1 METIRSQLEEDRSL
15 GYISDKE
22 YEYLEKNIYELS
34 KRTVEMLDDNNSLDK
49 ELSILGENIQYMLA
63 IAREKNLIEDD
74 CESETI

>member
-1 METIRSQLEEDRSL
+1 
-15 GYISDKE
+15 
-22 YEYLEKNIYELS
+22 
-34 KRTVEMLDDNNSLDK
+34 MLDDNNSLDK